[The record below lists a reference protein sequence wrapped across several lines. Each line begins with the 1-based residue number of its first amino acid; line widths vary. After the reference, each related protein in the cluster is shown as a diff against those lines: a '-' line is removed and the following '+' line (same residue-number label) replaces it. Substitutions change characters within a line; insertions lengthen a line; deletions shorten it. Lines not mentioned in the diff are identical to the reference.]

1 VWDAAPE
8 PAGPDAAA
16 DVRAVRDEDVALEA
30 RDADRRAAAV
40 SARGEAD
47 SDAAG
52 AALLAHLGL

>member
-1 VWDAAPE
+1 M
-8 PAGPDAAA
+8 
-16 DVRAVRDEDVALEA
+16 RAVRDEDVALEA